1 MQPNLTWPT
10 HPTKNKAKP
19 PQHQPNLFHE
29 MPSGVPCPTWCTQV
43 NQLSQYD
50 SAPQDKIPANWK
62 NILKPKGKET
72 LQNQFSIG
80 KVKPE
85 INTSPM
91 TNIWYYAHTQKQT
104 SLFPFKSQE
113 KKEHQ
118 KLFRRLFGKDRNDS
132 IILHSNFPCHQTR
145 NSGKISSRENVK
157 THYEPWL
164 RTDI

>member
-29 MPSGVPCPTWCTQV
+29 MPSGAPCPTWCTQV

-113 KKEHQ
+113 KKNTKNCSEGFLERIGMTASYYIATSPAIKQ
-118 KLFRRLFGKDRNDS
+118 E
-132 IILHSNFPCHQTR
+132 TV
-145 NSGKISSRENVK
+145 VK
-157 THYEPWL
+157 
-164 RTDI
+164 